1 MRPTP
6 DFRGFISVDIEASGP
21 NPSQYSMLSLGAC
34 SVEDPSATFYVELHP
49 TSSLAVP
56 EAMAVHGLSLDRLQS
71 TGTPPELA
79 MASFET
85 WVRDQSPAGGPP
97 VFVAYNAAFDWMFV
111 CDYFHRTLGR
121 NPFGHTALDIRAA
134 YFGRTAQPWRDL
146 RFADLAEQFLGSR
159 ALTHNALEDA
169 QMQARLFLKIMAEA
183 G

>member
-1 MRPTP
+1 MRPSF

-34 SVEDPSATFYVELHP
+34 SVEDPSATFYAELQP

-71 TGTPPELA
+71 TGTPPGLA

-85 WVRDQSPAGGPP
+85 WVRDQSPSDRRP
-97 VFVAYNAAFDWMFV
+97 VFVAYNAVFDWMFV

-121 NPFGHTALDIRAA
+121 NPFGHTALDIRAV
-134 YFGRTAQPWRDL
+134 YFGRSAQPWQDI
-146 RFADLAEQFLGSR
+146 RFADLAEKFLASR

-169 QMQARLFLKIMAEA
+169 QMQARLFLKIMAKD